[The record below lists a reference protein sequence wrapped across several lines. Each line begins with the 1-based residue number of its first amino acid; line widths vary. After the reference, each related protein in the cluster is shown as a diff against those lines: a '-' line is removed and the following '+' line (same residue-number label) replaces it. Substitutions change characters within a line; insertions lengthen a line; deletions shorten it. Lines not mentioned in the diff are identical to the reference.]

1 MTWVKIC
8 GITNIEDAL
17 TAVEAGADALG
28 FVFYE
33 KSPRNVAPETV
44 GEIVRRIPVEIEKV
58 GVFVG
63 KFPKNLLELVHG
75 LGLTASQLH
84 VGQHPGTAHEQTAYA
99 LSCFPLGFENY
110 VSVPASWFIES
121 EDQARSFT
129 SSVARATEL
138 DRSHPEADALRKFFQ
153 TIVLDSGGLEQPG
166 GTGVVFDWKR
176 AVPIVELMKQVMRV
190 VVAGG
195 LNPTNVTE
203 AIHILKPW
211 GVDVSSGV
219 ELKPGKKDPEKVRAF
234 VSAVRQAERPA

>member
-8 GITNIEDAL
+8 GITNLEDAL

-44 GEIVRRIPVEIEKV
+44 RDIVRQMPAHIEKV

-63 KFPKNLLELVHG
+63 NFPKNFLELVHE
-75 LGLTASQLH
+75 LSLSASQLH
-84 VGQHPGTAHEQTAYA
+84 VGEHVGATREPTAYG
-99 LSCFPLGFENY
+99 LGCFPQGFKNY
-110 VSVPASWFIES
+110 LSAPANWLTES

-129 SSVARATEL
+129 SSVTRAINCG
-138 DRSHPEADALRKFFQ
+138 RSNPEADALRNFFQ
-153 TIVLDSGGLEQPG
+153 TIFLDSSSLQQPG
-166 GTGVVFDWKR
+166 GTGVAFDWQK
-176 AVPIVELMKQVMRV
+176 AAPIVEQLKQVVRV

-195 LNPTNVTE
+195 LNSTNVTE

-219 ELKPGKKDPEKVRAF
+219 ESTPGKKDPEKVRAF
-234 VSAVRQAERPA
+234 VSAVRKAERLA